1 MYIDG
6 ESVYSF
12 RSAVKQTSKTLQKKL
27 IRYLCFISV
36 DFILNCHH
44 CLKMS
49 SFSLER
55 FRFRS
60 IDLTCWQST
69 NHCVYDSK
77 LPWIRAL
84 ERFSG
89 PRVTG
94 VILKILHPLKYPGLT
109 VMSSKSKK
117 KIIHNYLPCLLAEMA
132 KVASSVARSRIYYI
146 NRQERFI

>member
-1 MYIDG
+1 
-6 ESVYSF
+6 
-12 RSAVKQTSKTLQKKL
+12 
-27 IRYLCFISV
+27 
-36 DFILNCHH
+36 
-44 CLKMS
+44 MS
-49 SFSLER
+49 SFSLEKN
-55 FRFRS
+55 RFRS
-60 IDLTCWQST
+60 NDLTCWQST

-89 PRVTG
+89 PRVTA

-132 KVASSVARSRIYYI
+132 KVASSVARSRKCYI
-146 NRQERFI
+146 NRLERFICMGYWPSVRSRWLDIGQVPFYACLRTETKSRGLFDNIHWAWGE